1 MQRDTRM
8 FRKLLIATLSSFVF
22 FSVNVFA
29 VGLGDIEQSSGLNQP
44 LEAEIK
50 ILSPGDL
57 AEYEVIASIASQ
69 SAFDK
74 SGIDKPFFLNK
85 IKFKTVKNSRGELV
99 IKVTTHDAV
108 KEPFLNF
115 LIELNTPAQQF
126 YREYTLLLDPPIFE
140 EVTAS
145 TIEKTI
151 SEAKPKPKHSS
162 SDYQSNQRNAEPQ
175 APQASY
181 SIDDPSYEEND
192 EQRYDGSQYGAVS
205 STDTLW
211 SIATKVRPSRNVSIH
226 QTLVAIYRA
235 NPDAFYKGNI
245 NNLLRGK
252 VLDIPSESAIQ
263 GVPQRAALQD
273 VVMQNRQW
281 RSGGARNIVDQT
293 SGYQSDSNQG
303 SRGSRLSLAT
313 ADSDGDAQGYGADK
327 AEIEDLQN
335 ELVRTQE
342 QSATLQAENDEL
354 RARLADI
361 VANAEKTKDTSS
373 LVAIDDA
380 ELALLAKN
388 EDDEASN
395 QNEATA
401 DDSLDADSAQ
411 SDALQSEINSE
422 ENADDKLVTQTDTK
436 SEAKPKVPYQV
447 TKPKEKSFIDS
458 LLDSGE
464 LLWGGIAG
472 IVVIILLVVFWR
484 MKKRMEDD
492 SYQDDLVASTGAGS
506 MDTTEVFELPDVGDD
521 MLVELDMDDDDDDVQ
536 KTGGEEFDPIGEADI
551 YIAYGKLDQAETLL
565 LEAIEDNP
573 IRSDYKVKLMECY
586 AENDNKE
593 SFNQLETEV
602 NDAVDADEWSEQ
614 ISLMKNKAWE
624 SGSIED
630 SDEDEFDLPS
640 TEDIFGDD
648 DEDDFDIDLSDESNL
663 DSDSEL
669 NDNSLSK
676 DDSDDDFG
684 LDFGDDDSLVIDDS
698 DDIEALD
705 ELDNLDSLEDLDELE
720 STDELDELDD
730 LDLDGLDD
738 LNSEDAKIEPPK
750 DTEDLDSEDKVSNDE
765 EFSLDLSDEIELS
778 DEISEEDIE
787 ESEDELSIDIDNDED
802 ITLDIDDDFDFD
814 EDTDESIDFGETLS
828 DEIATKLDLARAYVD
843 MGDIDGA
850 KEILTEVV
858 ADGTEQQKSEAQALI
873 DKC

>member
-44 LEAEIK
+44 LDAEIK

-69 SAFDK
+69 RAFDK

-85 IKFKTVKNSRGELV
+85 IKFKTLKNSRGELV

-115 LIELNTPAQQF
+115 LVELNTPAQQF

-145 TIEKTI
+145 TIEKTT
-151 SEAKPKPKHSS
+151 SEAKSKPKQS
-162 SDYQSNQRNAEPQ
+162 SDNYQSNRKNAEPQ

-181 SIDDPSYEEND
+181 SNDDSSYEEND
-192 EQRYDGSQYGAVS
+192 EQSYDGSQYGAVS

-252 VLDIPSESAIQ
+252 VLDIPSESVIQ
-263 GVPQRAALQD
+263 SVPQRAALQD

-313 ADSDGDAQGYGADK
+313 AESDGDARGYGADK

-361 VANAEKTKDTSS
+361 VANAEKTRETSS

-388 EDDEASN
+388 EEDDPSN

-401 DDSLDADSAQ
+401 DDISETDSAQ
-411 SDALQSEINSE
+411 SDALQSEINGE
-422 ENADDKLVTQTDTK
+422 ENADEKLVTQTDTK
-436 SEAKPKVPYQV
+436 SEVKPKVPYQV
-447 TKPKEKSFIDS
+447 TKPKEKTFIDS
-458 LLDSGE
+458 LLESGE

-472 IVVIILLVVFWR
+472 IVVLILLVVFWR

-492 SYQDDLVASTGAGS
+492 SFQDDLVASTGAGS

-521 MLVELDMDDDDDDVQ
+521 MLIELDMDDDDGDAQ
-536 KTGGEEFDPIGEADI
+536 KSGDEEFDPIGEADI

-614 ISLMKNKAWE
+614 ISLLKNKAWE
-624 SGSIED
+624 SESSED

-648 DEDDFDIDLSDESNL
+648 DEDDFDIDLSDENEL
-663 DSDSEL
+663 DSDSES
-669 NDNSLSK
+669 N
-676 DDSDDDFG
+676 DDSDDEFG
-684 LDFGDDDSLVIDDS
+684 LDFGDDDSLTVSDS
-698 DDIEALD
+698 DDIESLD
-705 ELDNLDSLEDLDELE
+705 ELDDLDNLGSLDDLDELE
-720 STDELDELDD
+720 NTDNIDNLDELDD

-738 LNSEDAKIEPPK
+738 LNSEDAVIESPLDTK
-750 DTEDLDSEDKVSNDE
+750 DNVSDDD

-778 DEISEEDIE
+778 DELSEEDIE

-850 KEILTEVV
+850 KEILAEVV
-858 ADGTEQQKSEAQALI
+858 ADGTEQQKSEAQTLI